1 MLITRLFR
9 RKTPLSMYYTF
20 DKTITVFFTFL
31 ISTLRIKILLS
42 KRMES
47 YVNFFSD
54 FTDIFHLITPTDFEG

>member
-20 DKTITVFFTFL
+20 DKTVSVFFFL

-54 FTDIFHLITPTDFEG
+54 FTDIFQLITPTDFEG